1 MGSGRIV
8 VGVDGSSSSA
18 RAVAWAARQ
27 AKLTGAELHAVAAW
41 NWAAT
46 YGYVPVGDFDWE
58 AETLRMLDGVLEK
71 AVDAGQLASA
81 HRHVTEGHPAQVLL
95 DAGEGAELL
104 VVGNR
109 GHGGFSGMLLG
120 SVSQYLVTHAHC
132 PVVVVRD
139 AES

>member
-1 MGSGRIV
+1 MSSSRIV

-18 RAVAWAARQ
+18 HAVAWAARQ
-27 AKLTGAELHAVAAW
+27 AKSTGAELHAVAAW

-71 AVDAGQLASA
+71 AVDAGQLASV

-109 GHGGFSGMLLG
+109 GHGGFAGMLLG

-139 AES
+139 ADS

>member
-1 MGSGRIV
+1 MSSGRIV

-27 AKLTGAELHAVAAW
+27 AKLTGAELLAVAAW

-58 AETLRMLDGVLEK
+58 AATLAMLDGVLEK
-71 AVDAGQLASA
+71 TVDDGQLASV

-139 AES
+139 ADS